1 MILTRAADQ
10 LAADRAGTPLEV
22 NESIGPTADGPSGHW
37 DYLTDLGGID
47 HLFRDPS
54 TTLAHL
60 VSTPL
65 QVASSATSGPNGGLV
80 PGYLQG
86 AVTTIKADGA
96 ELTGGSLSGA
106 QSAVSQ
112 GPSLAATLNG
122 YAHKLRTALG
132 I

>member
-1 MILTRAADQ
+1 MIIAQAADK

-22 NESIGPTADGPSGHW
+22 NESIAPTAEGASGHQVF
-37 DYLTDLGGID
+37 TDLGGLD

-60 VSTPL
+60 VQVPL
-65 QVASSATSGPNGGLV
+65 DVATSATHGPNGGLV

-86 AVTTIKADGA
+86 AVTTIKADGQ
-96 ELTGGSLSGA
+96 ELFGGSLKGA
-106 QSAVSQ
+106 QRV
-112 GPSLAATLNG
+112 GTETPSMMVTLNG
-122 YAHKLRTALG
+122 YVHKLRTALG